1 MSTDTAIIALVN
13 QALIAARARSGV
25 KEHRRNGS
33 VFSDGHPG
41 ATLDVSH
48 RNIERIPQ
56 GVIELIKDEIERSE
70 QPSPR
75 KKKEQNVFI
84 SCCVDNNYWACR
96 LALAHNRLTSFADEF
111 SGLVHLR
118 YLNLRANYLQEFP
131 LVVRIK
137 FFLSLCSHRF
147 S

>member
-13 QALIAARARSGV
+13 QALIAARARSSV
-25 KEHRRNGS
+25 EEHRRNES
-33 VFSDGHPG
+33 VSSDGHPG

-48 RNIERIPQ
+48 RSIERIPQ
-56 GVIELIKDEIERSE
+56 GVIELIKDEIERLE

-75 KKKEQNVFI
+75 KKKKKEQNVFI
-84 SCCVDNNYWACR
+84 SCCVDNNYWVCR
-96 LALAHNRLTSFADEF
+96 LALAHNRLTSFSDEF

-137 FFLSLCSHRF
+137 LLSFFV
-147 S
+147 